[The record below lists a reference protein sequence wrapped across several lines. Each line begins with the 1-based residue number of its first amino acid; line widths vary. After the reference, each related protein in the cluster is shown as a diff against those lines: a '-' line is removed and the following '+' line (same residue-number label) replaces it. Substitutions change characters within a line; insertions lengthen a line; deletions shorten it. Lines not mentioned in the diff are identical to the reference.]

1 LRIAAVR
8 IGIGLAVAV
17 GVTHMMGVTGTARS
31 ALIVQL
37 SMPVAVFNY
46 LLAIRY
52 SRRVDDRAG
61 SVVVSTLIAVL
72 SVPWF

>member
-1 LRIAAVR
+1 MGIA
-8 IGIGLAVAV
+8 LAV
-17 GVTHMMGVTGTARS
+17 GVAHVTAVTGIAWS

-52 SRRVDDRAG
+52 GRRVDDLAG
-61 SVVVSTLIAVL
+61 SVIVSTLIAVL
-72 SVPWF
+72 SVPLVLAFLGVR